1 MVEGEIVLVD
11 KVVVDDVADR
21 DAATEAVAVT

>member
-1 MVEGEIVLVD
+1 MEGEIVLVD